1 MERLSEKEFQAEKL
15 YYLSM
20 SIAKAMFQNGVI
32 DAELLTML
40 DEKLLERYHPVIAT
54 LLAGKPLTQ

>member
-1 MERLSEKEFQAEKL
+1 MSEKEFQAEKL

-20 SIAKAMFQNGVI
+20 SIAKSMFQNGVI

-40 DEKLLERYHPVIAT
+40 DEKLLERYHPVLAT
-54 LLAGKPLTQ
+54 LLSGKPLTQ